1 LNFISEIVWILF
13 QKLFGFYFRN
23 CYNKNV
29 FLDFRNCLE
38 WGIFEQAIHSYSMVM
53 VPFYDQLGEDARKF
67 IMKES
72 KKNSIKKIVMKENWK
87 NSKDKN
93 LL

>member
-1 LNFISEIVWILF
+1 M
-13 QKLFGFYFRN
+13 
-23 CYNKNV
+23 
-29 FLDFRNCLE
+29 E

-93 LL
+93 LLWKKVRKIQFKKMIMKESKKNRIKIYCESK